1 MDHTLFTCYM
11 KMKYWMIGQ
20 PLKNPLPKGKFMMV
34 NYLQLDEDKNF
45 NCKWNGVAQWGCV
58 LGSK

>member
-1 MDHTLFTCYM
+1 M